1 MTPTTIPLRP
11 IVKTAVS
18 RRTERRPVRRAVFD
32 QKVFSDALLRQRRR
46 AERFEERSLLI
57 LVSRERAAATTRP
70 FDWTPV
76 IRTLGDLTR
85 DTDFVGWFE
94 HDLTLGILFTNCDVL
109 PDKAAT
115 QVELRV
121 RQALSQ
127 RVDRHTH
134 HVSVQFQEYPA
145 PRRSNGSE
153 RADRADDVAPP
164 AEQHWTFGGAIK
176 RVLDFVASL
185 FLLVLLSPL
194 LLAIALAIK
203 LTSAGPVLFRQTRVG
218 RWGNTFTIF
227 KFRTMVVHA
236 DSTIHQQY
244 VSQFIK
250 TGAPAAGAT
259 GAAVFKIVNDPRVT
273 RVGAILRK
281 TSLDELPQLLNV
293 FRGDMSLVGPRPP
306 MPYEVAQ
313 YKAWH
318 YRRVVDAK
326 PGMTGLWQVTG
337 RSRTTFDEMVR
348 LDLRY
353 ARKCSTWEDIRILL
367 ATPRAVISG
376 KGAC

>member
-11 IVKTAVS
+11 TVKPAVS
-18 RRTERRPVRRAVFD
+18 RRTERRPVRRTVFD

-46 AERFEERSLLI
+46 SERFDERSLLI
-57 LVSRERAAATTRP
+57 LVSRERAAATTTP

-94 HDLTLGILFTNCDVL
+94 RDLTLGILFTNCDVP

-127 RVDRHTH
+127 RMERHTH

-145 PRRSNGSE
+145 PRRSNLSE
-153 RADRADDVAPP
+153 RADPADDLAPS
-164 AEQHWTFGGAIK
+164 AVHHWTFGAAIK
-176 RVLDFVASL
+176 RALDFVASL
-185 FLLVLLSPL
+185 CLLILLAPL
-194 LLAIALAIK
+194 LLVIALAIK
-203 LTSAGPVLFRQTRVG
+203 LTSPGPVLFRQTRVG

-250 TGAPAAGAT
+250 TGAPAAGTT

>member
-1 MTPTTIPLRP
+1 MTSTTIPLRP
-11 IVKTAVS
+11 TVKTAVS

-57 LVSRERAAATTRP
+57 LVSRDRAAATTTP

-85 DTDFVGWFE
+85 HTDFVGWFE
-94 HDLTLGILFTNCDVL
+94 RDLTLGILFTDCDVP
-109 PDKAAT
+109 PDKTAT
-115 QVELRV
+115 QVEVRV
-121 RQALSQ
+121 RQALSE
-127 RVDRHTH
+127 RMDRQPH
-134 HVSVQFQEYPA
+134 HVSVRFQEYPG
-145 PRRSNGSE
+145 PRRSNISE
-153 RADRADDVAPP
+153 PANQSDALAP
-164 AEQHWTFGGAIK
+164 AAIRHWTIGAAIK

-185 FLLVLLSPL
+185 SLLVLLAPL
-194 LLAIALAIK
+194 LFVTSLAIK
-203 LTSAGPVLFRQTRVG
+203 LTSPGPVLFRQTRVG
-218 RWGNTFTIF
+218 RWGNAFTIF

-250 TGAPAAGAT
+250 TGAPAAGTT

-273 RVGAILRK
+273 RVGRFLRK

-293 FRGDMSLVGPRPP
+293 LRGDMSLVGPRPP

-353 ARKCSTWEDIRILL
+353 ARRCSAWEDIRILL